1 MKIAHLADV
10 HLGFRRYHRHTPAG
24 INQREADVANAFRGS
39 VDAILVAQP
48 SAVIIAGDFFHSV
61 RPTNQAIIFAFQQ
74 LQRIRAALPE
84 TPIILLAGNHDTPR
98 SRETGEIITLFTEID
113 IEVVVADAKRLVYP
127 ELDLSVLAV
136 PHQALVGEMP
146 PDLSPD
152 GGTRFEVLAMHA
164 EIEGSFPSDSSTAEY
179 GGALVKR
186 EDLDPAAWSY
196 VALGHYHVQS
206 QLAPN
211 MWYCGALEYTSTN
224 PWGELLDEAERG
236 VRGKAWLLA
245 DLATGEV
252 TRQPVPH
259 TRRLIDLPAIE
270 GTDLSPAELDRL
282 IGDRVHTLA
291 DGLTDHIVRLV
302 IHDVPRHVARELDHA
317 AIRAYKTEALH
328 FQLDIRR
335 PQGQRTVG
343 VGAPGRRQTLP
354 EVVTEYL
361 GRRPLPQEVDRETF
375 VRVGT
380 ELIASVSH
388 DPVEG

>member
-10 HLGFRRYHRHTPAG
+10 HLGFRRYHRHTPTG
-24 INQREADVANAFRGS
+24 INQREADVANAFRWS
-39 VDAILVAQP
+39 VNGVLEAQP
-48 SAVIIAGDFFHSV
+48 DVVIIAGDFFHSV

-74 LQRIRAALPE
+74 LQRIRNALPE
-84 TPIILLAGNHDTPR
+84 TKIILLAGNHDTPR
-98 SRETGEIITLFTEID
+98 SRETGGIINLFSEINV
-113 IEVVVADAKRLVYP
+113 EVVVAEEKRLVFP

-136 PHQALVGEMP
+136 PYQALMGEIR
-146 PDLSPD
+146 PDLRPD
-152 GGTRFEVLAMHA
+152 GSARFEVLAMHA
-164 EIEGSFPSDSSTAEY
+164 EIEGTFPSDSGTAEY
-179 GGALVKR
+179 RGALVKPA
-186 EDLDPAAWSY
+186 DFDAAAWSY

-236 VRGKAWLLA
+236 VRDKAWLLA
-245 DLATGEV
+245 DLETGEV

-259 TRRLIDLPAIE
+259 ARRLIDLPLIE

-282 IGDRVHTLA
+282 IGDRVHTLT
-291 DGLTDHIVRLV
+291 DGLTDQIVRQV
-302 IHDVPRHVARELDHA
+302 VHDVPRHVARELDHT
-317 AIRAYKTEALH
+317 AIRDYKADALH

-335 PQGQRTVG
+335 PEGQRTVG
-343 VGAPGRRQTLP
+343 VGSPGRRQTLP

-361 GRRPLPQEVDRETF
+361 GRRPLPEELDRETF

-388 DPVEG
+388 DPVEE